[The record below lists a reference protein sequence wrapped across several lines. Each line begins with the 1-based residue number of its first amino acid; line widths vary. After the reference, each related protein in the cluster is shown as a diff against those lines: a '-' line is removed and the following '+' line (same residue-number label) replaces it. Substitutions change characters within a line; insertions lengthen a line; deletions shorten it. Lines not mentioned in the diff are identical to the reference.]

1 MYLEVQKMVT
11 HIDNTPEG
19 SHNWLKSLR
28 SVIEEKNMNSEL
40 AALEPMFDPANS
52 KQRSADTDEN
62 VVKMSTRDAA
72 ALVGADF
79 DVDYRS
85 AHFQSGEKA
94 NDGYGHQFTNQSFVP
109 VYNKGMKQGKPLFE
123 GIFRSGTDQILGMVS
138 GSYPA
143 RDGYKHVLDVMEDL
157 FPNSCTGITVFGQ
170 GEKAII
176 AQEIGDAI
184 DLGMFNGEQDIL
196 QPYVYTRMSLN
207 RSWSTESIP
216 MVKRLVC
223 ENALGHKEKLFRVK
237 ATANHDHRLTL
248 AAEIMQASIDQTY
261 ELAAMANGFKDCD
274 FRGHEFT
281 KLVNDLFPYDPE
293 ASKRTKN
300 KTLAKKSMLGTEWH
314 RQASVVDGTANMWT
328 AYNVV
333 QGVEQH
339 TWNSPKLEK
348 SHVRDEAKGL
358 AKTLDGK
365 TPIADA
371 CEEYLKGMLHI

>member
-1 MYLEVQKMVT
+1 MVT

-28 SVIEEKNMNSEL
+28 SVIEEKNMNSQL

-85 AHFQSGEKA
+85 AHFQSGEEA
-94 NDGYGHQFTNQSFVP
+94 NDGYGRQFTNQSFVP

-207 RSWSTESIP
+207 SSWSTESIP

-348 SHVRDEAKGL
+348 SHVRDQAKGL

-365 TPIADA
+365 TPIANA

>member
-1 MYLEVQKMVT
+1 MVT

-28 SVIEEKNMNSEL
+28 SVIEEK

>member
-1 MYLEVQKMVT
+1 MVT
-11 HIDNTPEG
+11 HINRIDNTPEG

-28 SVIEEKNMNSEL
+28 SVIEEK
-40 AALEPMFDPANS
+40 AALEPLFDPANS

-85 AHFQSGEKA
+85 AQFQSVNE
-94 NDGYGHQFTNQSFVP
+94 GHEHIVGRRNFTP

-123 GIFRSGTDQILGMVS
+123 GIFRSGTDQMLGMVS

-170 GEKAII
+170 GERAII

-223 ENALGHKEKLFRVK
+223 ENALGHKDKLFRVK
-237 ATANHDHRLTL
+237 ATTNHDHRLTL

-274 FRGHEFT
+274 FRGGDFT
-281 KLVNDLFPYDPE
+281 RLVNDLFPYDPT
-293 ASKRTKN
+293 ASNRAENTRIKKMTQLNQGWN
-300 KTLAKKSMLGTEWH
+300 KQTGHFKVH
-314 RQASVVDGTANMWT
+314 QNMWT

-339 TWNSPKLEK
+339 TWNSPRLEK

-358 AKTLDGK
+358 ANTLDGK

-371 CEEYLKGMLHI
+371 CEEYLKGMLHV

>member
-1 MYLEVQKMVT
+1 MVT
-11 HIDNTPEG
+11 HIDSVDNTPEG
-19 SHNWLKSLR
+19 SHNWLQSLR
-28 SVIEEKNMNSEL
+28 SIIEEK
-40 AALEPMFDPANS
+40 AALEPFFDPANS

-79 DVDYRS
+79 DVDYRE
-85 AHFQSGEKA
+85 AQFQSDDAGPYEKVVGRR
-94 NDGYGHQFTNQSFVP
+94 NITPTYD
-109 VYNKGMKQGKPLFE
+109 KGIKKGKPLFE
-123 GIFRSGTDQILGMVS
+123 GIFRSGTNTMLGMVS

-157 FPNSCTGITVFGQ
+157 FPNSCTGITVFGG
-170 GEKAII
+170 GERAII

-223 ENALGHKEKLFRVK
+223 ENALGHKDKLFRVK
-237 ATANHDHRLTL
+237 ATTNHDHRLTL

-274 FRGHEFT
+274 FRGGDFT
-281 KLVNDLFPYDPE
+281 KLVNDLFPYDPTV
-293 ASKRTKN
+293 SKRSDTIRIKKMSALN
-300 KTLAKKSMLGTEWH
+300 QSWAKQTRLFTED
-314 RQASVVDGTANMWT
+314 QNMWT

-339 TWNSPKLEK
+339 TWNSPRLEK
-348 SHVRDEAKGL
+348 SSARDEAKGL
-358 AKTLDGK
+358 ANTLDGK
-365 TPIADA
+365 TPIANA
-371 CEEYLKGMLHI
+371 CEEYLKGILHV

>member
-1 MYLEVQKMVT
+1 MVT
-11 HIDNTPEG
+11 HINRIDNTPEG

-28 SVIEEKNMNSEL
+28 SVIEEK
-40 AALEPMFDPANS
+40 AALEPLFDPANS

-85 AHFQSGEKA
+85 AQFPAVNE
-94 NDGYGHQFTNQSFVP
+94 GHEHIVGRRNFTP

-123 GIFRSGTDQILGMVS
+123 GIFRSGTDQMLGMVS

-170 GEKAII
+170 GERAII

-223 ENALGHKEKLFRVK
+223 ENALGHKDKLFRVK
-237 ATANHDHRLTL
+237 ATTNHDHRLTL

-274 FRGHEFT
+274 FRGGDFT
-281 KLVNDLFPYDPE
+281 RLVNDLFPYDAT
-293 ASKRTKN
+293 ASKRAENIRIKKMSALN
-300 KTLAKKSMLGTEWH
+300 QSWAKQTRSFT
-314 RQASVVDGTANMWT
+314 QDQNMWT

-339 TWNSPKLEK
+339 TWNSPRLEK

-371 CEEYLKGMLHI
+371 CEEYLKGMLHV

>member
-1 MYLEVQKMVT
+1 MYLEVQEMVT
-11 HIDNTPEG
+11 HINRIDNTPEG
-19 SHNWLKSLR
+19 SHNWLQSLR
-28 SVIEEKNMNSEL
+28 SVIEEK
-40 AALEPMFDPANS
+40 AALEPLFDPANS

-79 DVDYRS
+79 DIDYRS
-85 AHFQSGEKA
+85 AQFQSVNE
-94 NDGYGHQFTNQSFVP
+94 GHEHIVGRRNFTP

-123 GIFRSGTDQILGMVS
+123 GIFRSGTDQMLGMVS

-170 GEKAII
+170 GERAII
-176 AQEIGDAI
+176 AQVIGDAI

-223 ENALGHKEKLFRVK
+223 ENALGHKDKLFRVK
-237 ATANHDHRLTL
+237 ATTNHDHRLTL

-261 ELAAMANGFKDCD
+261 ELAAMANEFKDCD

-281 KLVNDLFPYDPE
+281 KLVNSLFPYEPE
-293 ASKRTKN
+293 ASKRKKN
-300 KTLAKKSMLGTEWH
+300 QTLAKKSMLGTEWH
-314 RQASVVDGTANMWT
+314 RQASVIDGTSNMWT

-339 TWNSPKLEK
+339 TWNSPRLDK
-348 SHVRDEAKGL
+348 SFVRDQAKGL

-371 CEEYLKGMLHI
+371 CEEYLKGMLHV